1 MTSSYTTSF
10 TETHARYLASKA
22 ASDLRQMQLY
32 YYRPSNEE
40 IIDYAVE
47 IAVLL
52 LNQCL
57 EAVEYG
63 FRRDGRSVVALKYRA
78 THGLMLDDNRSGRV
92 PAGAN
97 VSGASWYSFLW
108 HSQKWSELSQTE
120 RKRIEDALPF
130 TRTSGDEPVAG
141 DGAWTTDRSYSSESV
156 NLQRSTFRPA

>member
-10 TETHARYLASKA
+10 TQTHARYLASKA

-32 YYRPSNEE
+32 YGRPSDEDIVN
-40 IIDYAVE
+40 YAVE

-63 FRRDGRSVVALKYRA
+63 FTRNGKSVVALKYRA

-92 PAGAN
+92 PAGAI

-108 HSQKWSELSQTE
+108 HTQKWRDLSQAQ
-120 RKRIEDALPF
+120 RKNIEDALPI
-130 TRTSGDEPVAG
+130 TRTGGNEPVAG
-141 DGAWTTDRSYSSESV
+141 DGAWSTDKSYSSEGVS
-156 NLQRSTFRPA
+156 LQRSTFRPA